1 MMFKMPS
8 FVLAAAFAATGTM
21 LAGSAAQATVV
32 IEPFDNYTTGGNG
45 AAFADFTT
53 VITAG
58 PTAWTVDVVNG
69 GFGLHF
75 DDTHNWPDGIDISGE
90 TTLEIDVTINSGG
103 VDGTTVIVVLEDI
116 NGLQDVYDLG
126 ALQGNLPAGFSGTVS
141 TPLTLP
147 VGFVDTN
154 LTFYHVQANSFADPY
169 PVAYSITFEEL
180 RVTPEPAS
188 IALIGCGLGLVTLRR
203 R

>member
-1 MMFKMPS
+1 MIKHAS
-8 FVLAAAFAATGTM
+8 FVSAAVIAATGA
-21 LAGSAAQATVV
+21 LFAGAAAEATVV

-45 AAFADFTT
+45 AAFANFSTVFTS
-53 VITAG
+53 G
-58 PTAWTVDVVNG
+58 PNDWTVDVVDG
-69 GFGLHF
+69 GFGFHY
-75 DDTHNWPDGIDISGE
+75 DDTHNYPDGIDISGE

-103 VDGTTVIVVLEDI
+103 IYGTTVIVVLEDM

-126 ALQGNLPAGFSGTVS
+126 LLNGNLAAGFSGTVS

-154 LTFYHVQANSFADPY
+154 VTYYHVQANSFDDTYPY
-169 PVAYSITFEEL
+169 PYSVTFEEL

-188 IALIGCGLGLVTLRR
+188 LALIGCGLGLVTLRR